1 MAERIRF
8 IDRDDELA
16 WIKRAV
22 LDTSQARALY
32 IYADGGI
39 GKTRLLQEVHTML
52 LAPDYNALLN
62 VPGKQIFTIAVV
74 NEFCGTAWSDAFMR
88 GVTAT
93 AAGMEIK
100 LLATDAQFDIRQMV
114 QDLEDIIERAPNAI
128 VVRLGTDSRL
138 RPALQKAKARG
149 LKVLTLDNFLRELS
163 GELTT
168 RIVTQEEQSAMAA
181 AQQLVKDIQH
191 HGVVVIL
198 TGEQSTLQEQR
209 CTLFKRIMG
218 AYSDI
223 KLRIEA
229 LTISQEMSE
238 QA

>member
-1 MAERIRF
+1 MADRIRF
-8 IDRDDELA
+8 IDRDEELA
-16 WIKRAV
+16 WIKQAV
-22 LDTSQARALY
+22 LDTRQARALY

-52 LAPDYNALLN
+52 RAPDYNALLN
-62 VPGKQIFTIAVV
+62 VPGKQTLTVAVV

-93 AAGMEIK
+93 ANGMEIK
-100 LLATDAQFDIRQMV
+100 LLTTDAQFDIPQMV
-114 QDLEDIIERAPNAI
+114 RDLKDVIEQAPDAI

-149 LKVLTLDNFLRELS
+149 IKVLTLDNFLRELGS
-163 GELTT
+163 ELTA
-168 RIVTQEEQSAMAA
+168 RIVTQEDQSAMAA

-198 TGEQSTLQEQR
+198 TG
-209 CTLFKRIMG
+209 
-218 AYSDI
+218 
-223 KLRIEA
+223 
-229 LTISQEMSE
+229 
-238 QA
+238 